1 MAVQSWSLLFWLT
14 LSAIFTTKAVVNA
27 ASVEL
32 VYQYEGA
39 VWVENLA
46 VRPNGWILPA
56 TATSA
61 VLTQINPKNGE
72 VQVLHDWSDEG
83 NAIMSITSVENNVF
97 LANTM
102 YCDLTILQVSILF
115 CFPSMLHVR
124 QIGPHCPRRVDA
136 QIPDANSP
144 VLVLVHTRKWHH
156 MARRPAR

>member
-1 MAVQSWSLLFWLT
+1 MAAQSWSLLFWLT
-14 LSAIFTTKAVVNA
+14 LSTILTTKAVVNA

-61 VLTQINPKNGE
+61 VLTQVNPINGE
-72 VQVLHDWSDEG
+72 QRVLHDWSDEG
-83 NAIMSITSVENNVF
+83 NAIMSITVVQPDVF

-102 YCDLTILQVSILF
+102 YCDLTILAVSNLF
-115 CFPSMLHVR
+115 CSLGMLHD
-124 QIGPHCPRRVDA
+124 RRIDPTAYV
-136 QIPDANSP
+136 
-144 VLVLVHTRKWHH
+144 V
-156 MARRPAR
+156 

>member
-1 MAVQSWSLLFWLT
+1 MAAQSWSLLFWLT
-14 LSAIFTTKAVVNA
+14 LSAIFTIKAVVNA

-72 VQVLHDWSDEG
+72 TQVLHDWSDEG
-83 NAIMSITSVENNVF
+83 NAIMSITAVENNVF

-102 YCDLTILQVSILF
+102 YCDLTILQVSNLF
-115 CFPSMLHVR
+115 CFSCMLHDR
-124 QIGPHCPRRVDA
+124 QIGPHCPRRVDDH
-136 QIPDANSP
+136 IREANP
-144 VLVLVHTRKWHH
+144 PAILVHTRKWHH